1 MRIAASCVHRRGG
14 VDASRSDARYQELVV
29 RQLYTL
35 RQRAVGPPLSAY
47 SGWETPPLNKLSWV
61 VTPTL
66 YLLHAVVSALCCSV
80 PRVLAASLLALL

>member
-1 MRIAASCVHRRGG
+1 MFVCIAAAATAA
-14 VDASRSDARYQELVV
+14 ASTPLGAMRATKHPSSISSISV
-29 RQLYTL
+29 